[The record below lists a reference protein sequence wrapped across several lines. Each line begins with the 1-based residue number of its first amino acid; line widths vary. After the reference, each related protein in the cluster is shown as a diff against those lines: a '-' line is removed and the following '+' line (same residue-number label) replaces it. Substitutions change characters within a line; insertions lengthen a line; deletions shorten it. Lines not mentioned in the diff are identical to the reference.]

1 MFYVYRFLDESN
13 NIIYVGKSKLNLET
27 RFAQHSHLPNKC
39 YSLVH
44 KIEYITCSTES
55 DMSIKEIYYI
65 NKYKSSEHYFFNV
78 LDTTELPQS
87 VIFNDEWKMYN
98 GPLPA
103 RFSHSINHANC
114 YTTQREYRYT
124 KDGSLDTRGGNKKK
138 GVSDF
143 VDGLDSHEVD
153 MLINYF
159 IEQINQSEND
169 NQEQIRFRNL
179 VMFVLGINLPLKPS
193 DFLSLK
199 YNQLFDTKDNP
210 KAFEL
215 KIGKHLQDETISIPL
230 KSNIKELLLVYRK
243 KYNLFYNDNG
253 EEPMFLSRERQVL
266 TLSSWGHILIV
277 ASNSVNIKKN
287 IGADSLRKTFG
298 LNVYRNSTNKMSA
311 LLFLGELW
319 GQVREAKI
327 IKYLG
332 LVDEKIDFNYFF
344 GETFALGNVD
354 LKKIKYL

>member
-103 RFSHSINHANC
+103 HFSHSINHANC

-215 KIGKHLQDETISIPL
+215 KIGKHLQDETII
-230 KSNIKELLLVYRK
+230 
-243 KYNLFYNDNG
+243 NLSVVN
-253 EEPMFLSRERQVL
+253 LS
-266 TLSSWGHILIV
+266 TNCSSLIV
-277 ASNSVNIKKN
+277 PK
-287 IGADSLRKTFG
+287 
-298 LNVYRNSTNKMSA
+298 
-311 LLFLGELW
+311 
-319 GQVREAKI
+319 
-327 IKYLG
+327 
-332 LVDEKIDFNYFF
+332 
-344 GETFALGNVD
+344 
-354 LKKIKYL
+354 